1 MASSAVTPLTFAT
14 LGQTAANDDEGSPFL
29 RLALELRNRIYK
41 YAFAATKQTGP
52 VPHALTQTNKQIRSE
67 SRAMYYGSVQC
78 LEIYV
83 RNLSQVGCTRKW
95 LAEEDWSLYPVLPN
109 IVFRF
114 YIQAL
119 RSNVTFFMTRQK
131 LVPTEELSLRL
142 SHLHPTLGGV
152 NHQTK
157 LEQATEGAY
166 AACLG
171 FDPTEISLEESVSD
185 NFIKAIEENATWN
198 VRRLEYHCPNDKD
211 LLHDDPVIFTMFLKL
226 ARLKQGSE
234 WTKHDLSHIVQWVG
248 RCSRF
253 RRGSPVLKT
262 VLRSGKLRK

>member
-1 MASSAVTPLTFAT
+1 MAYSEVTPLATTT
-14 LGQTAANDDEGSPFL
+14 LGQTTANDDEGSPFL
-29 RLALELRNRIYK
+29 RLAPKLRNRIYE
-41 YAFAATKQTGP
+41 Y
-52 VPHALTQTNKQIRSE
+52 ALTRINRQIRSE
-67 SRAMYYGSVQC
+67 SQAMYYASLQW

-83 RNLSQVGCTRKW
+83 RSLLQTYCTRKW
-95 LAEEDWSLYPVLPN
+95 LSEEDWSLYPLLPN

-114 YIQAL
+114 YNLAL
-119 RSNVTFFMTRQK
+119 RSNVTFFMTRQR
-131 LVPTEELSLRL
+131 LVPSEELSLRL
-142 SHLHPTLGGV
+142 SHPYPTLGGV

-166 AACLG
+166 AACLE

-185 NFIKAIEENATWN
+185 NFIKAIEESATWN
-198 VRRLEYHCPNDKD
+198 VRRREYHCTNDKD
-211 LLHDDPVIFTMFLKL
+211 LLHDDPAIFTMFLKL

-234 WTKHDLSHIVQWVG
+234 WTEHDLSHIVQWVG